1 MSGSDWSSKKGATS
15 EVYARD
21 DFDPELQ
28 TSDILAPRGAAPT
41 ISKEQP
47 GSWIPSTPG
56 GSTLAG
62 EANEEKAI
70 TNLDHGWRPWKVVI
84 GCFCLILPTYGLLS
98 SIGLFQT
105 EWEQNQLRGYS
116 KSKISWIISIFG
128 FFDCF
133 FAAPCGILY
142 DQFGPRILLF
152 VGSTIYVASF
162 VGLAFSTT
170 YSQFMACFV
179 VAGISAAAPT
189 TVGFT
194 VVSQWFKV
202 REGLATGCVTVGSA
216 IGGIFFSLVF
226 QELFNRYEWR
236 TGVLILAGIIMA
248 FMTVGNLLV
257 ERNESQQTG
266 AEADSDWD
274 FSAFREMSKSPKFW
288 LICVS
293 MFAYEMVLFSQWGS
307 IPSYAVSTNFGDKQF
322 YLMMTYNL

>member
-1 MSGSDWSSKKGATS
+1 M
-15 EVYARD
+15 
-21 DFDPELQ
+21 
-28 TSDILAPRGAAPT
+28 APRGAAPT

-128 FFDCF
+128 FFDRF

-179 VAGISAAAPT
+179 VAGISAGMYSSSTKLGVTPFFLIMSANVHPFISCPYH
-189 TVGFT
+189 GRIHCRKP
-194 VVSQWFKV
+194 VVQGTRRSCHGMCHSRLCDW
-202 REGLATGCVTVGSA
+202 GHLLLT
-216 IGGIFFSLVF
+216 SLPRA
-226 QELFNRYEWR
+226 L
-236 TGVLILAGIIMA
+236 
-248 FMTVGNLLV
+248 
-257 ERNESQQTG
+257 QQ
-266 AEADSDWD
+266 
-274 FSAFREMSKSPKFW
+274 
-288 LICVS
+288 I
-293 MFAYEMVLFSQWGS
+293 
-307 IPSYAVSTNFGDKQF
+307 
-322 YLMMTYNL
+322 